1 MESILLF
8 GKDISGSV
16 MLAQKRNRVMCYFG
30 INVNVL
36 REKLNCEIERAKIQ
50 LSLRA
55 ASKIAARSLPSWLNS
70 VGAVGWH

>member
-1 MESILLF
+1 
-8 GKDISGSV
+8 
-16 MLAQKRNRVMCYFG
+16 MCYFG

-36 REKLNCEIERAKIQ
+36 REKLNCDIERAKIQ